1 MSLSSILPKALV
13 KPVQEI
19 KRNSPHPWRI
29 YRMRASN
36 GCNIYSYQGGNVL
49 LYICL
54 SLKFTRL
61 FGTDESQTLPRFL
74 SPITERQC
82 KDKHFFINDVHCEL
96 LFFKRTSFFL
106 KSATAATV
114 LFHISMCFF
123 VLRVQ
128 RYGKITRNGRNGT
141 TISSISSKTC
151 SFSYGYRCISLLP
164 F

>member
-1 MSLSSILPKALV
+1 MV
-13 KPVQEI
+13 
-19 KRNSPHPWRI
+19 
-29 YRMRASN
+29 
-36 GCNIYSYQGGNVL
+36 YSYQGGRV
-49 LYICL
+49 YL
-54 SLKFTRL
+54 SSVVRLKFTRL

-96 LFFKRTSFFL
+96 LFFKKTSFFL

-128 RYGKITRNGRNGT
+128 RYGKKTRNGRNGT
-141 TISSISSKTC
+141 TISSISLRLILRQLITVDKGAILQIG
-151 SFSYGYRCISLLP
+151 FVFQCIGTDRIHGAVV
-164 F
+164 